1 MKFIINLKGRLK
13 ALNNKVLALLGFAA
27 KAQKLSFGMNEA
39 KRALEKGKSK
49 LIVVACDVSEK
60 SQKEMNFFSRNKGI
74 KVLTLESISIK
85 TVSEAVGRKCG
96 IISVN
101 DSGFADAI
109 SLGGYANDQ

>member
-1 MKFIINLKGRLK
+1 MSHLKGRLK
-13 ALNNKVLALLGFAA
+13 ILNNKVLALLGFAS
-27 KAQKLSFGMNEA
+27 KAGKLSFGMNEA
-39 KRALEKGKSK
+39 KV
-49 LIVVACDVSEK
+49 IIVACDVSAK
-60 SQKEMNFFSRNKGI
+60 SQKEINFFSSNKDV
-74 KVLTLESISIK
+74 KVLTLESITIE